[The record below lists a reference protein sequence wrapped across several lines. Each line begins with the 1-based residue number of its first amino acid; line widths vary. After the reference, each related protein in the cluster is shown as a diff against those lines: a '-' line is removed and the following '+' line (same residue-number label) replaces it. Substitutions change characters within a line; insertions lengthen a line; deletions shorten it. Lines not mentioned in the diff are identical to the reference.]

1 MPNTGKVAEIFNA
14 TILPHEGRQIYI
26 GDHSLSV
33 LRFSTYNLWDV
44 AVLVPSDTDM
54 QTSFMCRCVSRW
66 LLRDTGTDLKDN
78 ATLDEPTILL
88 AAPEDQLDDIE
99 AELSSRGASVHLIGM
114 GSDAV
119 SAIIIATIRAMMMNL
134 DLNNPTFRTDLS
146 GETERLADADI
157 FNSGAGGDMRDVL
170 LLSSWV
176 CSRLTRII
184 GTPDALNLL
193 SFGSLTPVETSALV
207 DGWVDELFGQAS
219 SCSGLNI
226 MPMSIMF
233 GDLMRIAPS
242 GSIQD
247 GLGSATLLSVGGDTF
262 AGCGLSSSPLEVS
275 SRPRLLE
282 SIDDPVPVIGTDG
295 VRVPLSE
302 VIPIDLD
309 IADGAVVRVSEGADI
324 IILEISSTSMNGSR
338 SGEDPVVGFY
348 NETVSEWQYTDTDG
362 TPQSV
367 PILAEPYY
375 CPDLNSASV
384 TILRVLRSIPAS
396 SAPQPAIREIKLILR
411 FDGAVE
417 GGFEVKIRQ
426 QSFAGELGQTSDMKW
441 PTGST
446 ENEYGESVERVNF
459 IEWQP
464 SPSSSYAIYRIET
477 FNHTLWDVDPS
488 DSTNENELTESY
500 GAARPLLRSFQ
511 AWREMSG

>member
-1 MPNTGKVAEIFNA
+1 MPNTGKVAEIFDA

-33 LRFSTYNLWDV
+33 LRFSTYNLMDV
-44 AVLVPSDTDM
+44 AVLVPSETDM

-66 LLRDTGTDLKDN
+66 LLRDTEAELKYN
-78 ATLDEPTILL
+78 AALYEPTILL
-88 AAPEDQLDDIE
+88 VAPENQLDDIE
-99 AELSSRGASVHLIGM
+99 AELSSRGASVHLIDIGE
-114 GSDAV
+114 DAV
-119 SAIIIATIRAMMMNL
+119 SAIIMATIRAMMMNL
-134 DLNNPTFRTDLS
+134 DQNYPTFRTDLS
-146 GETERLADADI
+146 GETERLSDLGI
-157 FNSGAGGDMRDVL
+157 FNSDAGGDMRDVL

-176 CSRLTRII
+176 CNRLTRIV

-193 SFGSLTPVETSALV
+193 SFGPLTPPEASALV
-207 DGWVDELFGQAS
+207 DGWVDDLFGQAS

-226 MPMSIMF
+226 MPMSMMF
-233 GDLMRIAPS
+233 GDLMRILPD

-247 GLGSATLLSVGGDTF
+247 GLGSATLLSAGGDTY
-262 AGCGLSSSPLEVS
+262 AGCGLSSSPLEVG
-275 SRPRLLE
+275 SRPRLLQ

-295 VRVPLSE
+295 LRVPLSE
-302 VIPIDLD
+302 VVPLDLD
-309 IADGAVVRVSEGADI
+309 VADGAVVRVSEGADVV
-324 IILEISSTSMNGSR
+324 ILEISSISMNGSR

-348 NETVSEWQYTDTDG
+348 NEAVSEWQYTDADG

-375 CPDLNSASV
+375 CPDLNNASA

-411 FDGAVE
+411 FDGAVAE
-417 GGFEVKIRQ
+417 GFEVKVRQ
-426 QSFAGELGQTSDMKW
+426 QSIAGELGQTSDMKW
-441 PTGST
+441 PTGSP
-446 ENEYGESVERVNF
+446 ESEYGASVERVNF
-459 IEWQP
+459 INWQP

-488 DSTNENELTESY
+488 DAANETALTESY
-500 GAARPLLRSFQ
+500 GAARSLLRGFQ